1 MDGFEGF
8 VAQPIPMDSGF
19 FHGGGECTH
28 IINDKILFF
37 IDLPSLGHLNFVLM
51 ITFGKTSGVA
61 VAAMSCL
68 AAHFGKASLSSSEIA
83 AARRLTPAHVA
94 KVMTQLSAAGLVRGV
109 RGPSGGYRLARAPAE
124 ISLADIVGLFEQSRS
139 NILCPFG
146 ADWCGKKDP
155 CPLHDRMVA
164 LHESNRAALAAMTLD
179 AFCHENAD

>member
-1 MDGFEGF
+1 
-8 VAQPIPMDSGF
+8 
-19 FHGGGECTH
+19 
-28 IINDKILFF
+28 
-37 IDLPSLGHLNFVLM
+37 M

-68 AAHFGKASLSSSEIA
+68 AENFSKSSLSSSDIA
-83 AARRLTPAHVA
+83 TARRLTTAHVA
-94 KVMTQLSAAGLVRGV
+94 KVMTRLSAAGLVKGV

-146 ADWCGKKDP
+146 ADWCGKKEP

-164 LHESNRAALAAMTLD
+164 LHECNREALAAMTLEV
-179 AFCHENAD
+179 FCDEGLD